1 MNTPG
6 LSTLANC
13 ASRSVSQALVCSIE
27 GSSEVDS
34 AEVGEKERI
43 SWSAHPSE
51 DGAQRTMNLSVA
63 RRFVAGM
70 VWKHLPLKD
79 VAEAGGW
86 HDIETLLTCYQHPD
100 RDSLLKVMT
109 DERPVRE
116 DAVIRV

>member
-1 MNTPG
+1 MDRHLFNKWLNAAEQHAELEKLQGG
-6 LSTLANC
+6 LWHPYRRMW
-13 ASRSVSQALVCSIE
+13 AS
-27 GSSEVDS
+27 
-34 AEVGEKERI
+34 
-43 SWSAHPSE
+43 
-51 DGAQRTMNLSVA
+51 A
-63 RRFVAGM
+63 R
-70 VWKHLPLKD
+70 KHLPLKD